1 MKEFVCKAK
10 IKGGY
15 TIMAAFF
22 KRVAGI
28 LMAALIFLVSL
39 FGTGIKPEDGK
50 IKNVIFLIGDGMG
63 VMSIEKTRAE
73 TGAKLNLDTFSVQ
86 SFSQTASA
94 DNSITDSAAGATALA
109 CGVRTNNGA
118 VGVYPDDLN
127 AENSYPMNLCEFAK
141 SKGMNA
147 GIVTT
152 DSTRGATPGGFSAHT
167 SSRNNASAITNDQLK
182 SELDLIW
189 GTKTSTCSKSKA
201 KSAGFEYVTD
211 YAEMQ
216 ALSEGT
222 RSFGQF
228 TGELWKN
235 DCGAMP
241 TLTQMTEKAIDLLDN
256 GENGFF
262 LMVEGA
268 HIDKNS
274 HNNDGEGMKEA
285 LISFDKAVGAALDY
299 AKKDGHTLVVVTADH
314 ETGGITL
321 QDGKYVYTSTWHTG
335 VDVPLYV
342 YGSDSFIKDGEASV
356 LNTDIPKRIVA
367 ELELEGFPHTVIKK

>member
-1 MKEFVCKAK
+1 
-10 IKGGY
+10 
-15 TIMAAFF
+15 MAAFF
-22 KRVAGI
+22 KRIAGI
-28 LMAALIFLVSL
+28 LMAALMFLASL
-39 FGTGIKPEDGK
+39 FGVGIKPEDGK

-167 SSRNNASAITNDQLK
+167 SSRNNASVITNDQLK

-201 KSAGFEYVTD
+201 NSAGFEYVTD
-211 YAEMQ
+211 YTEMQ
-216 ALSEGT
+216 ALSKGT

-228 TGELWKN
+228 TGGLWKN

-241 TLTQMTEKAIDLLDN
+241 TLTQMTEKAIDLLDD

-262 LMVEGA
+262 LMIEGA

-285 LISFDKAVGAALDY
+285 LLSFDKAVGAALDY

-321 QDGKYVYTSTWHTG
+321 NDGKYVYTSTWHTG
-335 VDVPLYV
+335 VDVPLYI
-342 YGSDSFIKDGEASV
+342 YGSDSFIKNGEASV

-367 ELELEGFPHTVIKK
+367 ELRLDGFPHTVIKK

>member
-1 MKEFVCKAK
+1 MSEFFKK
-10 IKGGY
+10 IGSI
-15 TIMAAFF
+15 IMAIIMFF
-22 KRVAGI
+22 
-28 LMAALIFLVSL
+28 MNL
-39 FGTGIKPEDGK
+39 FGLGAKPEDDK

-63 VMSIEKTRAE
+63 VMSIEKTRSE
-73 TGAKLNLDTFSVQ
+73 TGAALALD
-86 SFSQTASA
+86 SFPVKSLSKTASA
-94 DNSITDSAAGATALA
+94 NSSVTDSAAGATALA

-118 VGVYPDDLN
+118 VGVYPDDMN
-127 AENSYPMNLCEFAK
+127 AEKNYPMNLCEFAK
-141 SKGMNA
+141 ANGMKA

-167 SSRNNASAITNDQLK
+167 SSRNNTSEITKYQLE

-189 GTKTSTCSKSKA
+189 GVKTSTCSKSKA
-201 KSAGFEYVTD
+201 ESAGFEYVTD
-211 YAEMQ
+211 YNEMA

-228 TGELWKN
+228 TGSLWKN
-235 DCGAMP
+235 DCKNMP
-241 TLTQMTEKAIDLLDN
+241 TLTQMTEKAIDLLDG

-262 LMVEGA
+262 LMIEGA

-274 HNNDGEGMKEA
+274 HSNNGEGMKEA
-285 LISFDKAVGAALDY
+285 LISFDRAVNSALDY

-321 QDGKYVYTSTWHTG
+321 ENGEYVYTTGGHTG

-342 YGSDSFIKDGEASV
+342 YGCDNFIAEGESSV

-367 ELELEGFPHTVIKK
+367 ALEKDGFPCSVSVAA

>member
-1 MKEFVCKAK
+1 MSAFLKK
-10 IKGGY
+10 IAGF
-15 TIMAAFF
+15 IMAFF
-22 KRVAGI
+22 MF
-28 LMAALIFLVSL
+28 LMSL
-39 FGTGIKPEDGK
+39 FGINIKPEESR
-50 IKNVIFLIGDGMG
+50 IKNVILLIGDGMG
-63 VMSIEKTRAE
+63 VMSIEKTKAE
-73 TGAKLNLDTFSVQ
+73 TGVALTLD
-86 SFSQTASA
+86 SFPVKSLSQTASA

-109 CGVRTNNGA
+109 CAVRTNNGA

-127 AENSYPMNLCEFAK
+127 AKKSYPMNICEFAS
-141 SKGMNA
+141 SKGLKT

-167 SSRNNASAITNDQLK
+167 SSRNNTSEITKYQLE
-182 SELDLIW
+182 SDLDLIW
-189 GTKTSTCSKSKA
+189 GVKTSTCSRSKA
-201 KSAGFEYVTD
+201 EMAGFEYVTD
-211 YAEMQ
+211 YAEME
-216 ALSEGT
+216 ALNEGT

-228 TGELWKN
+228 SGELWKN

-241 TLTQMTEKAIDLLDN
+241 TLTDMTEKAIDLLD
-256 GENGFF
+256 GGKNGFF

-274 HNNDGEGMKEA
+274 HSNNGDGMNEA
-285 LISFDKAVGAALDY
+285 LLSFDSAVKAALDY

-321 QDGKYVYTSTWHTG
+321 KDGKYVYTSTWHTG

-342 YGSDSFIKDGEASV
+342 YGSNSFIKDGETSV

-367 ELELEGFPHTVIKK
+367 ELGLEGFPCTVSK